1 VGARPG
7 NVAGTWGSMGS
18 DTVQQTD
25 WSDDALYTGV
35 LARNT
40 RALEALICRYAREMS
55 YFIRLVL
62 DNSGTHQDTE
72 ECVND
77 LFVAVWQEIGSFDP
91 ERGSLRTWMTMRAKY
106 IALDRRRQIQRRQ
119 ALAITSLDGGD
130 YGGFGG
136 VHESDSTASDYAVQ
150 HLADSS
156 MEGLIEQ
163 RERREELRQA
173 LEALSELDRLL
184 VYMRYFKLAS
194 TEEICAKTGL
204 SRHAID
210 TRLWRARR
218 ALRDTLEELRHERV
232 RAR

>member
-1 VGARPG
+1 V
-7 NVAGTWGSMGS
+7 
-18 DTVQQTD
+18 QTD
-25 WSDDALYTGV
+25 WSDDALYNGV
-35 LARNT
+35 RARDS

-62 DNSGTHQDTE
+62 DSIGSLQDTE

-91 ERGSLRTWMTMRAKY
+91 ARGSLRTWMTMRAKY

-119 ALAITSLDGGD
+119 AIAVVSLDAGERGG
-130 YGGFGG
+130 
-136 VHESDSTASDYAVQ
+136 AVDADGMLAEFAAHQ
-150 HLADSS
+150 VADSG

-173 LEALSELDRLL
+173 LEALPELDRLL
-184 VYMRYFKLAS
+184 VYMRYFRLAS

-210 TRLWRARR
+210 TRLWRARK
-218 ALRDTLEELRHERV
+218 ALRDALEELRHERV